1 MKFYFCEMRQ
11 GYFLGCADDIESQSE
26 KTLRAWVR
34 NHPRRQAIACDDDRL
49 DAAKANS
56 AREELRLM
64 AAHARWQAKS
74 GSYECHA
81 SSC

>member
-1 MKFYFCEMRQ
+1 MKFYFCQVRQ
-11 GYFLGCADDIESQSE
+11 GYFLSCADDVESQSE
-26 KTLRAWVR
+26 ATLRAWVR

-64 AAHARWQAKS
+64 MAHERWQAKS
-74 GSYECHA
+74 GSYECSA
-81 SSC
+81 STL